1 MAAGLTLISY
11 SLWAFVLGDLT
22 THLLPAI
29 TIVPFTMAILR
40 YAYSIDKGVAGAPE
54 DTVLG
59 DRYLLSLGVIWVV
72 VFGLAVVYR

>member
-1 MAAGLTLISY
+1 
-11 SLWAFVLGDLT
+11 
-22 THLLPAI
+22 
-29 TIVPFTMAILR
+29 MAILR